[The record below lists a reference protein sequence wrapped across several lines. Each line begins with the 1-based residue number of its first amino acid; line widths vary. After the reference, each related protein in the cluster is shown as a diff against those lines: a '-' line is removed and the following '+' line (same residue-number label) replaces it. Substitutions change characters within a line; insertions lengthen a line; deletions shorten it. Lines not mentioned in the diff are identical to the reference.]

1 MKSRKVKRRTRETDV
16 RVTLTLDGTGKAD
29 LRIPDAWLAHMLSS
43 VARFGGFDLRVTASG
58 DFSHHIVEDVAITL
72 GRALREALED
82 RPVRRVGSA
91 TVAMDDALVM
101 VCVDL
106 VDRPYCEVAL
116 PDEMLVHFL
125 RSFAMEARITLHNV
139 VHRGRNFH
147 HINEACFKALG
158 LALAEAVRP
167 SDRLVST
174 KGRPRWG
181 RS

>member
-1 MKSRKVKRRTRETDV
+1 MKRTKLKRRTRETSV
-16 RVTLTLDGTGKAD
+16 RVELNLDGRGVAD
-29 LRIPDAWLAHMLSS
+29 LRLPEKWLAHMLSS
-43 VARFGGFDLRVTASG
+43 VARFGGFDLKVEAAG

-72 GRALREALED
+72 GRAFREALSGRD
-82 RPVRRVGSA
+82 VRRVGSA

-106 VDRPYCEVAL
+106 VDRPYCEVDL

-125 RSFAMEARITLHNV
+125 RSFAMEARVTLHNL

-158 LALAEAVRP
+158 LALRDATRPAAE
-167 SDRLVST
+167 LVST
-174 KGRPRWG
+174 KGRVRWK
-181 RS
+181 R